1 METICTNYFYKT
13 QINILFLLKLVKE
26 VPKISSLREL
36 LFLRTTCW
44 SYQNMLKVIRHPPR
58 FSLDPMEG
66 LRCLQDHQLS
76 FLITVLSGPILEHEG
91 MGAIFLK
98 KGNIKSRRA
107 KTDKKK
113 RKIGKFLTLY
123 ETGTRLGAISKIK
136 NKNQIFRKLVLW

>member
-1 METICTNYFYKT
+1 MKPKQYFFSAKT
-13 QINILFLLKLVKE
+13 GKRSCKNEVSSSRECIIPQNNMVK
-26 VPKISSLREL
+26 
-36 LFLRTTCW
+36 CW

-107 KTDKKK
+107 KTDKNNH
-113 RKIGKFLTLY
+113 KIGKFLTLY
-123 ETGTRLGAISKIK
+123 EMGTHLGAISKIK